1 MDGETVYNSHD
12 DSHIVMS
19 EKVQSLAGSIYQE
32 FERMI
37 GRYDEDVVKDLMP
50 LVVNILEGLDL
61 AYTENQEH
69 EVGVLREEGWW
80 RRVVMDIFSYESN
93 WRSSVIGKKLRATS
107 TDSSRA
113 CKMTI

>member
-1 MDGETVYNSHD
+1 MHISSDSDPSKYPKMDMMDGETVYNSHD

-37 GRYDEDVVKDLMP
+37 SKYDEDVVKDLMP
-50 LVVNILEGLDL
+50 LVVNILECLDL

-69 EVGVLREEGWW
+69 EV
-80 RRVVMDIFSYESN
+80 RVFKFSV
-93 WRSSVIGKKLRATS
+93 R
-107 TDSSRA
+107 
-113 CKMTI
+113 

>member
-1 MDGETVYNSHD
+1 MEMMTEGETVYNSHD

-37 GRYDEDVVKDLMP
+37 SRYDEDVVKDLMP
-50 LVVNILEGLDL
+50 LVVNILECLDL

-69 EVGVLREEGWW
+69 EVRTRMEFV
-80 RRVVMDIFSYESN
+80 FSP
-93 WRSSVIGKKLRATS
+93 L
-107 TDSSRA
+107 
-113 CKMTI
+113 